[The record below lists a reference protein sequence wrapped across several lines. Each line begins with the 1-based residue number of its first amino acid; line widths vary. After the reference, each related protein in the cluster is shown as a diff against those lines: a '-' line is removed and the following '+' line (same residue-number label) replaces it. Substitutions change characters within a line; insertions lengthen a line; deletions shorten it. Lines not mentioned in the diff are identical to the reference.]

1 MRELKLI
8 KSERFG
14 EIEAD
19 IYSNDK
25 DMFMTINQL
34 AECLEYA
41 SKDALASLISRNTYL
56 KAHEFSGTCK
66 LQAPDGKMYDTRV
79 FSEDGIYEITMLS
92 GQPKAKEFRAWIRR
106 ILKELRRGEVRPQNQ
121 NPLAKEIAEAKV
133 NNSRARV
140 SSQWMKLAELV
151 KQPEYKAI
159 CAHYAST
166 ALAGREVLPLPT
178 SEQRYLQAKDIGQM
192 LGVSANQIGKLA
204 NTYGLKTDRYGKW
217 FHDKSPYS
225 NKEVNSFRYN
235 NEAVE
240 RFRDILKA

>member
-8 KSERFG
+8 KSEHFG

-25 DMFMTINQL
+25 DMFMTANQL
-34 AECLEYA
+34 CACLEE
-41 SKDALASLISRNTYL
+41 SRSTLDNRVSRNPYL
-56 KAHEFSGTCK
+56 KDKEFSVSLKMRGT
-66 LQAPDGKMYDTRV
+66 DGKMYDTRV
-79 FSEDGIYEITMLS
+79 FTEDGIYEITMLS

>member
-8 KSERFG
+8 KSEHFG

-34 AECLEYA
+34 ADCLEYA
-41 SKDALASLISRNTYL
+41 DKRAIEKILERNPYL
-56 KAHEFSGTCK
+56 KDKEFSILIKVPYTMGGT
-66 LQAPDGKMYDTRV
+66 QITRV
-79 FSEDGIYEITMLS
+79 FTEDGIYEITMLS

-159 CAHYAST
+159 CAHYASSV
-166 ALAGREVLPLPT
+166 LAGREVLPLPT